1 MDEAVGRVTIVAKR
15 IDNLSCRAEW
25 KTSVDVAIG
34 DTVEVRGL
42 RSVVRSR
49 DDYGTSGIWF
59 DLPVNARVKRGDEVR
74 VYPAGTAL
82 EARKP
87 QVPAEVIELVRE
99 GINEVFAAMDEVPLS
114 GRVGDQRQ
122 EVDRNALAG
131 LRLAVQ
137 AHTTCVKDLLAAVEA
152 VPDAPDEERLTE
164 EWHCPEG
171 PSTARCA
178 VREGQFT
185 KAVTASL
192 CVDCWRRCAPST
204 PDFAA
209 MDPDDL
215 SLEEVQALRD
225 WLDERGR
232 RKVAGLV
239 NEGGAWWICALW
251 ARDTSG
257 LKIVCAEGPSE
268 PAALLALCQKVA
280 AEEAS

>member
-1 MDEAVGRVTIVAKR
+1 MDEVVGRVTIVAKHN
-15 IDNLSCRAEW
+15 DNLSCRAEW
-25 KTSVDVAIG
+25 KNSVDVAIG

-74 VYPAGTAL
+74 V
-82 EARKP
+82 
-87 QVPAEVIELVRE
+87 
-99 GINEVFAAMDEVPLS
+99 
-114 GRVGDQRQ
+114 
-122 EVDRNALAG
+122 
-131 LRLAVQ
+131 
-137 AHTTCVKDLLAAVEA
+137 
-152 VPDAPDEERLTE
+152 
-164 EWHCPEG
+164 
-171 PSTARCA
+171 
-178 VREGQFT
+178 
-185 KAVTASL
+185 
-192 CVDCWRRCAPST
+192 ST
-204 PDFAA
+204 PDFASMSA
-209 MDPDDL
+209 DNL